1 MPFLREYLPQTN
13 ENVAMLFTMCSNDVA
28 KALMNPASSAE
39 VQATLH
45 LEVPNLVEA
54 GGLLLAELEAPNEED
69 TASKVV
75 KAETL
80 VKSVGCLP
88 LAINQL
94 ASFVK
99 QHSKNLDYLL
109 SLYQSQRQMDIMS
122 WDNQLSMHEQR
133 SVMTTFSS
141 TLDELAKD
149 SPVANLLLQTLSFF
163 DPESI
168 ASDMIVDGTYPIS
181 DLRAYSEERKPKL
194 SEPLILTRGLMQKL
208 QTQSIS
214 PIKQGFDESCGT
226 VGPFNPHNQ
235 PTGSE
240 QKRLVG
246 PKGFR
251 TAERSC
257 RVPQGHK
264 TAPADGLCISSL

>member
-1 MPFLREYLPQTN
+1 MAGRHGPAASFALAFGFRQRQRKHGAIFARIFATDH
-13 ENVAMLFTMCSNDVA
+13 ENVAILFTMRSNDVA

-39 VQATLH
+39 VQVMLH
-45 LEVPNLVEA
+45 LEVPNLVDA
-54 GGLLLAELEAPNEED
+54 RGLLLAELEAPNEED
-69 TASKVV
+69 TASQVA

-88 LAINQL
+88 LAINQV

-99 QHSKNLDYLL
+99 QHSKNLDYIL

-122 WDNQLSMHEQR
+122 WDNQLSTYEQR

-168 ASDMIVDGTYPIS
+168 ALDTIVDGAYPIC
-181 DLRAYSEERKPKL
+181 DLQAYSEERKPKL
-194 SEPLILTRGLMQKL
+194 SEPPILTR
-208 QTQSIS
+208 
-214 PIKQGFDESCGT
+214 
-226 VGPFNPHNQ
+226 
-235 PTGSE
+235 
-240 QKRLVG
+240 
-246 PKGFR
+246 
-251 TAERSC
+251 
-257 RVPQGHK
+257 
-264 TAPADGLCISSL
+264 

>member
-1 MPFLREYLPQTN
+1 MPFLREYLTQTN
-13 ENVAMLFTMCSNDVA
+13 ENVAILSTMCSNDIA

-45 LEVPNLVEA
+45 LESPNLVDA

-69 TASKVV
+69 TASKVA

-80 VKSVGCLP
+80 VKSVGWLP
-88 LAINQL
+88 LAINQV
-94 ASFVK
+94 AFFVK
-99 QHSKNLDYLL
+99 QHSKYLDYIL

-122 WDNQLSMHEQR
+122 WDNQLSTYEQR

-168 ASDMIVDGTYPIS
+168 ALDMIVDGAYPIS
-181 DLRAYSEERKPKL
+181 DLRAYSEGSKPNVGA
-194 SEPLILTRGLMQKL
+194 SNTNTTIDAQVT
-208 QTQSIS
+208 TQSIS

-226 VGPFNPHNQ
+226 VGPINPHNQ

-240 QKRLVG
+240 
-246 PKGFR
+246 
-251 TAERSC
+251 
-257 RVPQGHK
+257 
-264 TAPADGLCISSL
+264 